1 MQKSFKKRLSVKYKI
16 SKKRKNDKNK
26 VKKRIKIVIHPLT
39 IVFALLSAVLGV
51 FWLFLMYFSC
61 LILHEFSHYLVAKKL
76 GYYCDKMMIYPTGV
90 LLDGNTDEFAFSD
103 EILISLAGPVCN
115 IFISIFCVFLWW
127 IWPELYNFSADFLV
141 VNLSIAFFNLLP
153 IFPLDGGRVL
163 LAVFSRHMSRKNAC
177 KISKIITMCFA
188 LLLFVIFIISIFV
201 SINFQIGIMAIVIF
215 GTVVGEDK
223 QAVYKRIVKSDIKK
237 RKLSHGVKVNTLMF
251 DKDVNLA
258 RVISKIDN
266 FAFYTI
272 KIVDDNFRICATM
285 SETQIFDYA
294 QKLGLTTKLGDLV

>member
-1 MQKSFKKRLSVKYKI
+1 
-16 SKKRKNDKNK
+16 
-26 VKKRIKIVIHPLT
+26 
-39 IVFALLSAVLGV
+39 
-51 FWLFLMYFSC
+51 
-61 LILHEFSHYLVAKKL
+61 
-76 GYYCDKMMIYPTGV
+76 
-90 LLDGNTDEFAFSD
+90 
-103 EILISLAGPVCN
+103 
-115 IFISIFCVFLWW
+115 
-127 IWPELYNFSADFLV
+127 
-141 VNLSIAFFNLLP
+141 
-153 IFPLDGGRVL
+153 
-163 LAVFSRHMSRKNAC
+163 
-177 KISKIITMCFA
+177 
-188 LLLFVIFIISIFV
+188 
-201 SINFQIGIMAIVIF
+201 MAIVIF